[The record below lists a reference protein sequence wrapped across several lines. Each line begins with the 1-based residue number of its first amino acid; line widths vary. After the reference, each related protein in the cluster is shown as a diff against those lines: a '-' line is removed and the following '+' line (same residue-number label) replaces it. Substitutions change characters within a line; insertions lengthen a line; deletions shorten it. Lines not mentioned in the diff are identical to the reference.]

1 MLSIVQHDNDGKR
14 SAAAARCDLVEKGPL
29 AAAVSFLQQSPQ
41 ITPQHIAL
49 VDVRALQAS
58 FCSGVEIGDYLLDAL
73 VQAATKKEIGTVG
86 GFICQGCFR
95 QMNAGQN
102 KVALGAALGKPV
114 SVGIAERLQ
123 ALWPWLWLSLEI
135 GSSDVRSHQR

>member
-41 ITPQHIAL
+41 ITPQHSAL

-58 FCSGVEIGDYLLDAL
+58 FCRGVEIGDYLLDAL

-86 GFICQGCFR
+86 GFIYEVVEMLKEYVKLDPKSIKAFKKLCGRETCFDWEEPLVKIFDE
-95 QMNAGQN
+95 QD
-102 KVALGAALGKPV
+102 
-114 SVGIAERLQ
+114 I
-123 ALWPWLWLSLEI
+123 
-135 GSSDVRSHQR
+135 D